1 MTQHGPLP
9 AGQDEHAS
17 LDEHAGSRAS
27 LDGNSLEKEKE
38 AVNAVLEE
46 LVKDFTH
53 NVRRVNNINR

>member
-9 AGQDEHAS
+9 AGQDEHVS

-27 LDGNSLEKEKE
+27 LDGNILEKEKE

-46 LVKDFTH
+46 LVKDYP
-53 NVRRVNNINR
+53 